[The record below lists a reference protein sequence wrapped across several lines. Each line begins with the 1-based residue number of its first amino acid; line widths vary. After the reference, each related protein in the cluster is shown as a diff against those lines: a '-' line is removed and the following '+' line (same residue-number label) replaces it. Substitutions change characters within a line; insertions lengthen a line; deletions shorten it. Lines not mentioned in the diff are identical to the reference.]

1 MGASRGR
8 RGEDAAKIQDKYS
21 KNAAKTQHTCSKH
34 TAKIQQHTAKIQ
46 QSVARRDTL
55 VRGGGGAPP
64 PPPSHRCVGGETP
77 GCASPPVKM
86 TPSPRRGGARSA
98 PRSTPPRRGDVLAF
112 TGRGRTIDLAT
123 CQVSHLSIQ
132 DAKKRQ
138 KP

>member
-46 QSVARRDTL
+46 QSVAKRNSL

-64 PPPSHRCVGGETP
+64 PPQVIDVSEVRLRGAHRRP
-77 GCASPPVKM
+77 
-86 TPSPRRGGARSA
+86 
-98 PRSTPPRRGDVLAF
+98 
-112 TGRGRTIDLAT
+112 
-123 CQVSHLSIQ
+123 
-132 DAKKRQ
+132 
-138 KP
+138 